1 MTTRVIVR
9 IKGKAGI
16 DDVDRLLTDLAERT
30 GLYWRHERHE
40 RHERPENAPDA
51 HGARHLSGVGE
62 LLLTAVISGAT
73 GKGAELA
80 AGAALD
86 RVREVI
92 RRWRDRRLDPPDVE
106 IETAELAE
114 GEPGPRLQEVPAA
127 GDAPG
132 PR

>member
-1 MTTRVIVR
+1 MTSCVIVR

-16 DDVDRLLTDLAERT
+16 DDADRLLTDLAEET
-30 GLYWRHERHE
+30 GLDWRQER
-40 RHERPENAPDA
+40 PDA

-73 GKGAELA
+73 GKAAEMA
-80 AGAALD
+80 AEATLD

-92 RRWRDRRLDPPDVE
+92 SRWRDRRLDPPDTE

-114 GEPGPRLQEVPAA
+114 GEPGPGLQEVPAA

>member
-1 MTTRVIVR
+1 MTSRVIVR

-16 DDVDRLLTDLAERT
+16 DDVDRLLTDLAEET
-30 GLYWRHERHE
+30 DLGWRHEH
-40 RHERPENAPDA
+40 PEEAN
-51 HGARHLSGVGE
+51 GARHLSGVGE

-73 GKGAELA
+73 GKGAEMA
-80 AGAALD
+80 AEATLN

-92 RRWRDRRLDPPDVE
+92 RRWRDRRLDPPDTE

-114 GEPGPRLQEVPAA
+114 GEPSPGLQKVPAA